1 MFTNTKEK
9 RPRKV
14 PMKKLK
20 CSLEVKISQYQN
32 VKILPDLTTT
42 GFETQRKCLAIYLNN
57 FYIAC
62 GPKALTESCEAIK
75 F

>member
-1 MFTNTKEK
+1 MSTNTKEK

-42 GFETQRKCLAIYLNN
+42 GFETQRNASQ
-57 FYIAC
+57 F
-62 GPKALTESCEAIK
+62 T
-75 F
+75 